1 MQDEYN
7 PDIVSVVDEDGKEHV
22 FEELD
27 RIETDKGKYVALV
40 PLYDEAEQLLED
52 DGELIILKVQEENG
66 EIYLAQIE
74 DENEFTEIG
83 ELFEKRL
90 SELYDFE
97 DEDASVEEDAEEE
110 EED

>member
-1 MQDEYN
+1 MQDDYN
-7 PDIVSVVDEDGKEHV
+7 PDIVSVVDEDGKEHI

-27 RIETDKGKYVALV
+27 RIETDNGKQV
-40 PLYDEAEQLLED
+40 AEQLLED
-52 DGELIILKVQEENG
+52 DGELIILKVQEEHG
-66 EIYLAQIE
+66 EIYLTQIE

-97 DEDASVEEDAEEE
+97 DEDESVAGDAEEE
-110 EED
+110 KEEED